1 MKHLLTQR
9 ETRFVSAAASA
20 VAVVTASAACLPQVA
35 FAAENVQVV
44 EGVMTITLQQT
55 PAVATT
61 PTATTTAAGPA
72 ATTTAAAASSSPVT
86 GDPVLWLIAGMIALL
101 VAAVFAFVRV
111 RAAQMALWAGPSAAH
126 GKYAAGDGN
135 VFSARGAVAAT
146 IAALLVACLCF
157 GMYYAKS
164 TAFAEGLLSGIT
176 ATSSVAVDE
185 SGSVVSSDIAIE
197 NASDE
202 GVVFTGITAPGE
214 LSDWN
219 ADLETDQVIK
229 AAEQATGE
237 WDGKTIP
244 AAVLSK
250 LKENGDTLELKFE
263 VSATGTNLDFEE
275 ISVSST
281 DTTYDGT
288 QFEPAVTSDEYVKD
302 VDYKVTYG
310 ENTNAGTGVVTV
322 TGIGNYTGQ
331 KTYEFEI
338 APATLIVTMPSA
350 QKQYDGAALTSA
362 GFVEGF
368 VNGETA
374 EFATTGSQT
383 DVGSSNNSYAISWN
397 GTAKQANYTISETVG
412 TLEVTASTAKIDV
425 TAGSAE
431 KTYDGNALA
440 SGEVT
445 VTGLPEG
452 FTYYATTAGSQTGAG
467 TSVNTV
473 AEFVILDS
481 YGKDVTECFANIE
494 KHEGVL
500 KVNKRDVTVRYN
512 DAVSVVDKVYDGT
525 TKAELSGAAV
535 LEGIV
540 AGENLDVTQ
549 DANFDFPSAG
559 SCTVY
564 VSNVQLMGATA
575 ENYEIRNVVAD
586 RLVGNI
592 LPIEAELEWDGLSVT
607 YDGRAHV
614 PTAKVANAV
623 AGETVTVTV
632 DGTQT
637 NAGSYT
643 ATATALSS
651 ANYTLPAGGAAT
663 AEFTIKK
670 ASPTPSATL
679 EDTYTIAVGARLQ
692 TIGLPTCTNGAY
704 AWETPTKTYSEG
716 THQASVTFT
725 PNDQNNYNVV
735 AFTVSIT
742 AKQKTA
748 FAVYSADDNSLCLY
762 KRAIVPSEGSTFE
775 GKKATKVYTRIES
788 DYGCPWDGCQD
799 LVESV
804 KVVDEGIKPRQT
816 SSWFQGFYKVTSI
829 DLTGLDTSSVTETW
843 EMFYHC
849 GELEILKLSDS
860 FDTSKV
866 VSMESMFN
874 GCSSLASLDLPDSF
888 DTSSV
893 ADMNS
898 MFAYCHSLQLDCS
911 KWKVSTSCE
920 HADFNYLAHGVIEP
934 NWA

>member
-20 VAVVTASAACLPQVA
+20 VAVVMASAACLPQVA

-101 VAAVFAFVRV
+101 AAAVFAFVRV
-111 RAAQMALWAGPSAAH
+111 RVAQTVLWAGPSAAH
-126 GKYAAGDGN
+126 GKHAAGDGN

-157 GMYYAKS
+157 GMYFAKS

-202 GVVFTGITAPGE
+202 DVVFTGITAPGE

-219 ADLETDQVIK
+219 ANLDTDQVIK
-229 AAEQATGE
+229 AAKQVSGE

-250 LKENGDTLELKFE
+250 LKENGGTLELKFE
-263 VSATGTNLDFEE
+263 VSVTGTNLDFEE
-275 ISVSST
+275 ISVSAT
-281 DTTYDGT
+281 DTTYDGM
-288 QFEPAVTSDEYVKD
+288 QIKPAVTSDEYVEG
-302 VDYKVTYG
+302 VDYEVTYG
-310 ENTNAGTGVVTV
+310 ENANAGTGVVTV

-331 KTYEFEI
+331 KTYEFKI
-338 APATLIVTMPSA
+338 APATLTVTTPNA
-350 QKQYDGAALTSA
+350 QKQYDGMVLTSA
-362 GFVEGF
+362 GTIEGF
-368 VNGETA
+368 VDGETA
-374 EFATTGSQT
+374 DFATTGSQAG
-383 DVGSSNNSYAISWN
+383 VGSSSNSYAISWN
-397 GTAKQANYTISETVG
+397 GTAKQANYTVSETIG
-412 TLEVTASTAKIDV
+412 TLEVTANTAKIDV

-431 KTYDGNALA
+431 KTYDGSALT
-440 SGEVT
+440 SSEVT
-445 VTGLPEG
+445 VSGLPEG
-452 FTYYATTAGSQTGAG
+452 FTCSATTVGSQTDVGAS
-467 TSVNTV
+467 TNTV
-473 AEFVILDS
+473 AEFAIFDS
-481 YGKDVTECFANIE
+481 NGKDVTECFANIE

-500 KVNKRDVTVRYN
+500 KVSKRAVTVR
-512 DAVSVVDKVYDGT
+512 
-525 TKAELSGAAV
+525 
-535 LEGIV
+535 
-540 AGENLDVTQ
+540 
-549 DANFDFPSAG
+549 
-559 SCTVY
+559 
-564 VSNVQLMGATA
+564 
-575 ENYEIRNVVAD
+575 
-586 RLVGNI
+586 
-592 LPIEAELEWDGLSVT
+592 WDGLSVT
-607 YDGRAHV
+607 YDGQPHA

-632 DGTQT
+632 DGAQT

-651 ANYTLPAGGAAT
+651 ENYTLPAGGAAT

-670 ASPTPSATL
+670 ANPTPSATL

-692 TIGLPTCTNGAY
+692 TTNLPSCTNGTY
-704 AWETPTKTYSEG
+704 AWENPTQTYSEG
-716 THQASVTFT
+716 THQASVIFT

-735 AFTVSIT
+735 AFTVGIT

-762 KRAIVPSEGSTFE
+762 KRATVPGEGSTFE
-775 GKKATKVYTRIES
+775 GKEATKVYTRIES
-788 DYGCPWDGCQD
+788 DHGCPWDGCQD

-804 KVVDEGIKPRQT
+804 KVVDEGIKPGQT
-816 SSWFQGFYKVTSI
+816 SYWFNGFYKVTSI
-829 DLTGLDTSSVTETW
+829 DLTGLDTSSVTEMW
-843 EMFYHC
+843 GMFNVC
-849 GELEILKLSDS
+849 SGLEILTLSDS

-866 VSMESMFN
+866 VSMESMFY

-893 ADMNS
+893 TDMNS

-920 HADFNYLAHGVIEP
+920 HVDFNYLAHGVIEP
-934 NWA
+934 NWD

>member
-1 MKHLLTQR
+1 MKIEPSNEFEKGIAMTKGALATGIAALGMLSAVVVAALGMLPTQALAATT
-9 ETRFVSAAASA
+9 EGTVQGKVTVALQGTQAAANASAEGTVDAVAQTGDATLLLALGFFVLIVGAACLVVLSGKPVVAGAHTRSVPIRGRA
-20 VAVVTASAACLPQVA
+20 VAVTVVAALVAGLFFGAYASRSAGAAEGDLSALKATASVVVDEQGNVVSGKFNVVNGCAFDVEITGVKAPMELDGLTAEVSSAAIAVGASAQGSWEGKQVA
-35 FAAENVQVV
+35 
-44 EGVMTITLQQT
+44 
-55 PAVATT
+55 
-61 PTATTTAAGPA
+61 
-72 ATTTAAAASSSPVT
+72 ASTV
-86 GDPVLWLIAGMIALL
+86 DALK
-101 VAAVFAFVRV
+101 ANN
-111 RAAQMALWAGPSAAH
+111 
-126 GKYAAGDGN
+126 GK
-135 VFSARGAVAAT
+135 
-146 IAALLVACLCF
+146 L
-157 GMYYAKS
+157 
-164 TAFAEGLLSGIT
+164 ELSMQL
-176 ATSSVAVDE
+176 
-185 SGSVVSSDIAIE
+185 SVVYNPFIPIDFSKATVDIAEKTYNGRAIE
-197 NASDE
+197 PEVAI
-202 GVVFTGITAPGE
+202 TGLAQG
-214 LSDWN
+214 
-219 ADLETDQVIK
+219 TDY
-229 AAEQATGE
+229 T
-237 WDGKTIP
+237 
-244 AAVLSK
+244 VLYES
-250 LKENGDTLELKFE
+250 N
-263 VSATGTNLDFEE
+263 V
-275 ISVSST
+275 
-281 DTTYDGT
+281 
-288 QFEPAVTSDEYVKD
+288 
-302 VDYKVTYG
+302 
-310 ENTNAGTGVVTV
+310 NAGTGKITV
-322 TGIGNYTGQ
+322 NGAGKYEGQ
-331 KTYEFEI
+331 QTYEFEI
-338 APATLIVTMPSA
+338 APATLTVTTPSA

-362 GFVEGF
+362 GTIEGF

-374 EFATTGSQT
+374 EFVTTGSQT
-383 DVGSSNNSYAISWN
+383 GVGSSSNSYAISWN

-412 TLEVTASTAKIDV
+412 TLEVTANTAKIDV

-431 KTYDGNALA
+431 KTYDGSALA
-440 SGEVT
+440 SSEVT

-452 FTYYATTAGSQTGAG
+452 FTCSATTVGSQTDAG
-467 TSVNTV
+467 TSANTV
-473 AEFVILDS
+473 AEFAILGPD
-481 YGKDVTECFANIE
+481 GKNVTEYFMNIE

-500 KVNKRDVTVRYN
+500 RVNKRDVTVRYN
-512 DAVSVVDKVYDGT
+512 DIVSVVDKVYDGT

-540 AGENLDVTQ
+540 AGENLGVTQ

-559 SCTVY
+559 SCMVY
-564 VSNVQLMGATA
+564 VSNVQLTGAAA

-592 LPIEAELEWDGLSVT
+592 LPIEAELEWDGLSVI
-607 YDGRAHV
+607 YDGQTHV

-623 AGETVTVTV
+623 AGETVAVTV

-637 NAGSYT
+637 NAGAYT

-663 AEFTIKK
+663 AEFTIVK
-670 ASPTPSATL
+670 ANPTPSAAL
-679 EDTYTIAVGARLQ
+679 EDGYTIAAGDKLL
-692 TIGLPTCTNGAY
+692 TIDLPTCTNGTY
-704 AWETPTKTYSEG
+704 AWETPAKTYSEG
-716 THQASVTFT
+716 THQASVIFT

-742 AKQKTA
+742 ANQKTA

-762 KRAIVPSEGSTFE
+762 KRATVPNEGSTFE
-775 GKKATKVYTRIES
+775 GKKVTKTYTGIES

-804 KVVDEGIKPRQT
+804 KVVDEGIKPGQT

-829 DLTGLDTSSVTETW
+829 DLTGLDTSSVTEMW

-920 HADFNYLAHGVIEP
+920 HTDFNYLAHGVIEP
-934 NWA
+934 NWD